1 MWRFLWLSRNWI
13 GVGFW
18 MMNNETGVNLNYLTK
33 PSHLLLEA
41 QSQGISNLPST
52 CPPNHYEREKL
63 QAQNCIKSYNFVC
76 KNEING
82 MSKILNNHELYP
94 AKLHNL
100 AKKGD
105 AQEKKNMCLIEKY
118 QYLESCKHKIVLN
131 YIIFWQ
137 QTRYRR
143 RLTFWKM
150 HDLVK

>member
-1 MWRFLWLSRNWI
+1 
-13 GVGFW
+13 
-18 MMNNETGVNLNYLTK
+18 MMNNESGVNLNYLTK

-41 QSQGISNLPST
+41 QSPIFLQ
-52 CPPNHYEREKL
+52 PNHYEREKL
-63 QAQNCIKSYNFVC
+63 QAQNCIKSYHFVC

-82 MSKILNNHELYP
+82 MSKILNNHECYP

-137 QTRYRR
+137 QTRYIG
-143 RLTFWKM
+143 
-150 HDLVK
+150 DV